1 MMQIPEKAIVT
12 VQAPEWGFSADVEL
26 PVNMPLYQLRI
37 GLLRLLREKTPRLFS
52 RAAEIKLIYNGKM
65 LDDDRK
71 TLASLGIWEGS
82 VLTLKLVLSDEI
94 IMTGR

>member
-12 VQAPEWGFSADVEL
+12 VQAPEWGYAADVEL
-26 PVNMPLYQLRI
+26 PVNMPLHQLRI
-37 GLLRLLREKTPRLFS
+37 GLLRLLREKAPRLFS
-52 RAAEIKLIYNGKM
+52 RAAEICLLYNGKT
-65 LDDDRK
+65 LDDDRQ

-82 VLTLKLVLSDEI
+82 ILTLKLALSDEI